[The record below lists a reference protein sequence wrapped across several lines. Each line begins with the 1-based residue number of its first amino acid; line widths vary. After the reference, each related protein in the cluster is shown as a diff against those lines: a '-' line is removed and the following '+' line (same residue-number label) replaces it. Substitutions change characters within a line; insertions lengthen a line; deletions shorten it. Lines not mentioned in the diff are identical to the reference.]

1 MRRVQVAAVTL
12 AVVLATVVGG
22 SAIAGAVT
30 GQPTI
35 DAGAPIAAQSDGPAN
50 ETTTSDGATA
60 STTDDG
66 ANETATNASGA
77 AEVAP
82 GERMAGVLGVSEAEL
97 SGEIASRS
105 FGSSVAAA
113 RTNRTKA
120 AAVGEQIDDVRD
132 RLASMRERRQRLDAA
147 RENGTISEGRY
158 RAEMATLTA
167 EIRASERLLN
177 DTEAVARGLPHEAL
191 EERGVNA
198 SAIDALRR
206 NASRLGGPEVAA
218 IARGIA
224 GRDAGRAIGRRAGNR
239 TRGPGE
245 RSGPGERPAERG
257 PQSTRGA
264 GDASNASAGPGKAAG
279 DARNRTAGDARNRTA
294 TGTDVASGS
303 GNGADGAGDGSAG
316 RGSGDTGADDAGGA
330 DSDGA
335 DDGGPGAGGADSGGA
350 ADGSGSNGADGSG
363 PNGPDDSGSNGAPGA
378 PE

>member
-167 EIRASERLLN
+167 DIRDDLKSAGVAPDDRRA
-177 DTEAVARGLPHEAL
+177 AVRAVVRSDAVWKAL
-191 EERGVNA
+191 D
-198 SAIDALRR
+198 SR
-206 NASRLGGPEVAA
+206 NAKPRQVAA
-218 IARGIA
+218 DVIA
-224 GRDAGRAIGRRAGNR
+224 DV
-239 TRGPGE
+239 T
-245 RSGPGERPAERG
+245 
-257 PQSTRGA
+257 
-264 GDASNASAGPGKAAG
+264 GDPS
-279 DARNRTAGDARNRTA
+279 
-294 TGTDVASGS
+294 
-303 GNGADGAGDGSAG
+303 
-316 RGSGDTGADDAGGA
+316 
-330 DSDGA
+330 
-335 DDGGPGAGGADSGGA
+335 
-350 ADGSGSNGADGSG
+350 
-363 PNGPDDSGSNGAPGA
+363 
-378 PE
+378 